1 MSRYKLCWQ
10 NESIDFKN
18 STSSSLGWEMIRL
31 LKEVLDKGANMAR
44 SYASNKM
51 KLVKEKQV

>member
-1 MSRYKLCWQ
+1 
-10 NESIDFKN
+10 
-18 STSSSLGWEMIRL
+18 MIRL

-51 KLVKEKQV
+51 KLVKEK